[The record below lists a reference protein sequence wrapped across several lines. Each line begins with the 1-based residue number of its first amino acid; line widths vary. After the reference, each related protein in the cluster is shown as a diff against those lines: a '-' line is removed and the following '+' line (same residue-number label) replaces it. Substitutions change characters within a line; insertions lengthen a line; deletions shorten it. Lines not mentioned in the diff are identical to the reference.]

1 MISLRNIAMFWTTI
15 LLVIVTCLA
24 ILASRA
30 LAVIETN
37 KLLDDELQQIALNA
51 GGRLAPAA
59 HQLAS
64 RMEAEN
70 RISVQVWDSDG
81 KSIFENPAA
90 VRIPRQAE
98 LGFKDIDFDGKE
110 WRVYTATDGKR
121 TALAAQRWSARIEVV
136 NHTALAAAVPVFAA
150 LPIGWI
156 VIILGVNALLKR
168 FSKFSLELAARGV
181 EARDPIAAEN
191 MPQEVVPLIDAMN
204 ELIGRHRS
212 AVEQQKRFLAD
223 AAHELRTPLAALQIQ
238 IDNFRNQPSVTVRGE
253 IFNELAAGI
262 QRASAMLRQ
271 LMRMARLDDQPESS
285 ASRPIDLKDLVV
297 SVVSQFVQPAS
308 ARNIELEMEID
319 ESLATTVADGDIR
332 FLFTNLID
340 NAIRYSATGGNV
352 KIVLCRDGSDT
363 RVEVKDMGIGIPA
376 EALSRIFD
384 RFYRAAPADIEGTG
398 LGLAIARKIADRYH
412 FDLSIANRTDS
423 KGVCASVVIPAAA

>member
-1 MISLRNIAMFWTTI
+1 MISLRNIAMFWITI
-15 LLVIVTCLA
+15 LLVVVTCLA

-59 HQLAS
+59 HQLIS

-70 RISVQVWDSDG
+70 RISVEVWDSDG

-98 LGFKDIDFDGKE
+98 LGFKDIDFDGNE

-121 TALAAQRWSARIEVV
+121 TALAAQRWSARTEVV

-271 LMRMARLDDQPESS
+271 LMRMARLDDQPESP

-352 KIVLCRDGSDT
+352 KIVLCRDGPDT
-363 RVEVKDMGIGIPA
+363 RVEVRDVGIGIPA

>member
-1 MISLRNIAMFWTTI
+1 MISLRNIAMFWITI
-15 LLVIVTCLA
+15 LLVVVTCLA

-59 HQLAS
+59 HQLIS

-70 RISVQVWDSDG
+70 RISVEVWDSDG

-98 LGFKDIDFDGKE
+98 LGFKDIDFDGNE

-121 TALAAQRWSARIEVV
+121 TALAAQRWSARTEVV

-271 LMRMARLDDQPESS
+271 LMRMARLDDQPESP

>member
-59 HQLAS
+59 HQLIS

-70 RISVQVWDSDG
+70 RISVEVWDSDG

-98 LGFKDIDFDGKE
+98 LGFKDIDFDGNE

-121 TALAAQRWSARIEVV
+121 TALAAQRWSARTEVV

-271 LMRMARLDDQPESS
+271 LMRMARLDDQPESP

>member
-1 MISLRNIAMFWTTI
+1 MISLRNIAMFWITI
-15 LLVIVTCLA
+15 LLVVVTCFA

-37 KLLDDELQQIALNA
+37 KLLDDELQQIAVNA

-59 HQLAS
+59 HQLIS

-70 RISVQVWDSDG
+70 RISVEVWDSDG

-98 LGFKDIDFDGKE
+98 LGFKDIDFDGKA

-121 TALAAQRWSARIEVV
+121 TALAAQRWSARTEVV

-150 LPIGWI
+150 VPIAWI

-168 FSKFSLELAARGV
+168 FSRFSLELAARGV
-181 EARDPIAAEN
+181 EATDPIAAEN

-271 LMRMARLDDQPESS
+271 LMRMARLDDQPENP

-340 NAIRYSATGGNV
+340 NAIRYSAAGGNV

-363 RVEVKDMGIGIPA
+363 RVEVRDMGIGIPA

-398 LGLAIARKIADRYH
+398 LGLAIARKIADRYR

>member
-1 MISLRNIAMFWTTI
+1 
-15 LLVIVTCLA
+15 
-24 ILASRA
+24 
-30 LAVIETN
+30 
-37 KLLDDELQQIALNA
+37 
-51 GGRLAPAA
+51 
-59 HQLAS
+59 
-64 RMEAEN
+64 MEAEN

-81 KSIFENPAA
+81 KSIFESPAA
-90 VRIPRQAE
+90 IRIPRQAE
-98 LGFKDIDFDGKE
+98 LGFKDIDFNGKA
-110 WRVYTATDGKR
+110 WRVYTTTDEQR
-121 TALAAQRWSARIEVV
+121 TVMAAQRWSARTEVV

-150 LPIGWI
+150 LPIAWI
-156 VIILGVNALLKR
+156 VIILGINALLKR

-181 EARDPIAAEN
+181 EAKDPIAAEN
-191 MPQEVVPLIDAMN
+191 MPKEVVPLIDAMN

-238 IDNFRNQPSVTVRGE
+238 IDNFRNQQSVTVRDE
-253 IFNELAAGI
+253 ILNELAAGI
-262 QRASAMLRQ
+262 HRASAMVRQ
-271 LMRMARLDDQPESS
+271 LMRMARLDDQPENH
-285 ASRPIDLKDLVV
+285 ASKPIDLKDLVV
-297 SVVSQFVQPAS
+297 SVVSQFVLPAS

-332 FLFTNLID
+332 LLFTNLID
-340 NAIRYSATGGNV
+340 NAIRYSGAGGNV
-352 KIVLCRDGSDT
+352 KVVLCKDGSGT
-363 RVEVKDMGIGIPA
+363 RIEVKDMGIGIPV

-398 LGLAIARKIADRYH
+398 LGLAIARTIADRHH

>member
-1 MISLRNIAMFWTTI
+1 MISLRNIAMFWITI
-15 LLVIVTCLA
+15 LLVVVTCLA

-59 HQLAS
+59 HQLIS

-70 RISVQVWDSDG
+70 RISVEVWDSDG

-98 LGFKDIDFDGKE
+98 LGFKDIDFDGNE

-121 TALAAQRWSARIEVV
+121 TALAAQRWSARTEVV

-150 LPIGWI
+150 LPIAWI

-271 LMRMARLDDQPESS
+271 LMRMARLDDQPENL
-285 ASRPIDLKDLVV
+285 ASRSIDLKDLVV

-363 RVEVKDMGIGIPA
+363 RVEVRDMGIGIPA

>member
-121 TALAAQRWSARIEVV
+121 TALAAQRWSARTEVV

>member
-1 MISLRNIAMFWTTI
+1 MISLRNIAMIWVTI
-15 LLVIVTCLA
+15 LLVVVTCFA

-59 HQLAS
+59 HQLVS

-70 RISVQVWDSDG
+70 RISVQVWGSDG
-81 KSIFENPAA
+81 KTIFENPAA
-90 VRIPRQAE
+90 ARIPRQTE
-98 LGFKDIDFDGKE
+98 LGFTDIDFDGKA
-110 WRVYTATDGKR
+110 WRVYTATDGQR
-121 TALAAQRWSARIEVV
+121 TAQAAQRWSARTKIA
-136 NHTALAAAVPVFAA
+136 NHTALAAAVPVLAA
-150 LPIGWI
+150 LPIAWI
-156 VIILGVNALLKR
+156 VVILGINALLKR
-168 FSKFSLELAARGV
+168 FSRFSLELATRGV
-181 EARDPIAAEN
+181 EAKDPIAAEK
-191 MPQEVVPLIDAMN
+191 MPKEVVPLIDAMN

-212 AVEQQKRFLAD
+212 AVEQQKRFLSD

-238 IDNFRNQPSVTVRGE
+238 IDNFRNQQSVTVKSE

-262 QRASAMLRQ
+262 HRASSMVRQ
-271 LMRMARLDDQPESS
+271 LMRMARLDDQPENLE
-285 ASRPIDLKDLVV
+285 SRPVDLRELVV
-297 SVVSQFVQPAS
+297 SVVSEFVQPAS
-308 ARNIELEMEID
+308 VRNVELEMEID
-319 ESLATTVADGDIR
+319 ESLATTVPDGDVR

-340 NAIRYSATGGNV
+340 NAIRYSIAGGNV
-352 KIVLCRDGSDT
+352 KVVLCRVGSST
-363 RVEVKDMGIGIPA
+363 RVEVKDTGIGIPV

-384 RFYRAAPADIEGTG
+384 RFYRAAPVDIEGTG
-398 LGLAIARKIADRYH
+398 LGLAIARKIADRYN

>member
-1 MISLRNIAMFWTTI
+1 MISLRNIAMFWITI
-15 LLVIVTCLA
+15 LLVVVTCFA

-37 KLLDDELQQIALNA
+37 KLLDDELQQIAVNA

-59 HQLAS
+59 HQLIS

-70 RISVQVWDSDG
+70 RISVEVWDSDG

-98 LGFKDIDFDGKE
+98 LGFKDIDFDGNE

-121 TALAAQRWSARIEVV
+121 TALAAQRWSARTEVV

-150 LPIGWI
+150 LPIAWI